1 MEKVLTAKIDGKG
14 MDNNEIVSSILEQ
27 RGISDLTRFLKPT
40 EDDMVPFEEMI
51 GLHEAYQ
58 MIDDA
63 ITMGDRFL
71 VLADVDVDGC
81 SANAIIVKYL
91 QACGAEVNYVINKG
105 KKHGAED
112 FDLTLLD
119 GVDVMIIVDSI
130 DNNPEVYK
138 RILDT
143 GTKLCV
149 LDHHLVER
157 RLLNADLDF
166 VLVSSANYYPNSEL
180 SGAGVVLKLALYM
193 DYMNLTDY
201 VNECGLW
208 LYGALGIV
216 ADMCSMESRENRY
229 IVHKGLEYYKNPL
242 VKKMVGGYSFDS
254 TAISFSVAPLIN
266 ACMRTSN
273 NETAMNV
280 FLTDDESAIG
290 SLVNQMKGYKE
301 EQNKVVDELMQLLL
315 PQAENQMN
323 QKCMF
328 FMLPSEIDADVTG
341 LIGNKL
347 LSEYNRPLCVLREKI
362 EVNNETGE
370 ILKHEMAGSMR
381 GIGVDSFKD
390 YIDETGIG
398 WCSGHPNAA
407 GLGIPAAEYEYF
419 KTALE
424 QSLQDVELKVEVE
437 ADIELEASQINEQLI
452 KQLTSLNRLSGSGFA
467 PIKVLVRT
475 NDYEVSTFSTRKHLK
490 VVDKSGL
497 LIVKW
502 NTNDWQ
508 TMKND
513 KQLVA
518 IGTLSSP
525 RYGRSQYLQLTADEY
540 TQQND

>member
-1 MEKVLTAKIDGKG
+1 MIKQLTAKIDGKG
-14 MDNNEIVSSILEQ
+14 MDNDEIISSILER
-27 RGISDLTRFLKPT
+27 RGIVDLTRFLKPI
-40 EDDMVPFEEMI
+40 EDDLVPFEEMI

-91 QACGAEVNYVINKG
+91 QACGAEVNSVINKG

-180 SGAGVVLKLALYM
+180 SGAGVALKLALYM

-242 VKKMVGGYSFDS
+242 VKKMVGSYSFDS

-290 SLVNQMKGYKE
+290 SLVNRMKGYKE

-315 PQAENQMN
+315 PQAEEQMN
-323 QKCMF
+323 KKCMF

-347 LSEYNRPLCVLREKI
+347 MSEYNRPLCVLREKI

-407 GLGIPAAEYEYF
+407 GLGIPAAEYEDF

-467 PIKVLVRT
+467 PIKVLIRT

-525 RYGRSQYLQLTADEY
+525 RYGRVQYLQLTIDEY